1 MRQIFGEMVFI
12 SVIVRRFLFENYRH
26 LGKHLTNA
34 LRDVHLNKYIYTE
47 KIESTSNWKNLCTI
61 II

>member
-34 LRDVHLNKYIYTE
+34 LRDVHLNKYICR
-47 KIESTSNWKNLCTI
+47 KI
-61 II
+61 